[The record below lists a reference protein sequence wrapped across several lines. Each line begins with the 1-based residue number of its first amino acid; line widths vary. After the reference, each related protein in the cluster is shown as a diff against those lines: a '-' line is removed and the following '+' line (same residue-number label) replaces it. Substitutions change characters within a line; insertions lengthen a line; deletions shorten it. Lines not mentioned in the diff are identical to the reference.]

1 MKRNQIIAAMNA
13 LPEDCEVE
21 FGIIPLD
28 RQVEMMTFVANFLT
42 LASKARGE
50 NYEPG
55 QWHTALIDVFSR
67 LGLGNGKEATYLVL
81 KSAADFGNR
90 VEEANGNAM
99 QYLAKLAMQ

>member
-1 MKRNQIIAAMNA
+1 MKRNQIIAAMNT

-21 FGIIPLD
+21 FNIIPLD
-28 RQVEMMTFVANFLT
+28 RQVEMMTFMANFLT

-55 QWHTALIDVFSR
+55 QWHTALVDVFSK
-67 LGLGNGKEATYLVL
+67 LGLGKEASYLVL
-81 KSAADFGNR
+81 KSAADFDNR

-99 QYLAKLAMQ
+99 QSLAKLAMQ

>member
-21 FGIIPLD
+21 FSIIMLD
-28 RQVEMMTFVANFLT
+28 RQVEMMTFMTDFLT
-42 LASKARGE
+42 LASMAMSE

-55 QWHTALIDVFSR
+55 QWHTALVDVFSR
-67 LGLGNGKEATYLVL
+67 LGLGKEASYLVL
-81 KSAADFGNR
+81 KSAADFDNR

-99 QYLAKLAMQ
+99 QSLAKLAMQ

>member
-1 MKRNQIIAAMNA
+1 MKRNQVIAAMNA
-13 LPEDCEVE
+13 LPEDCEAE
-21 FGIIPLD
+21 FSIIPLD
-28 RQVEMMTFVANFLT
+28 RQVEMMTFMANFLA

-67 LGLGNGKEATYLVL
+67 LGLGNEASYLVL
-81 KSAADFGNR
+81 KSAVDSDNH
-90 VEEANGNAM
+90 VEETNGNAM

>member
-1 MKRNQIIAAMNA
+1 MKRYQIIAAMNA

-21 FGIIPLD
+21 FNIIPLD
-28 RQVEMMTFVANFLT
+28 RQVEMMTFMADFLT

-67 LGLGNGKEATYLVL
+67 LGLGKEASYLVL
-81 KSAADFGNR
+81 KSAADFDNR